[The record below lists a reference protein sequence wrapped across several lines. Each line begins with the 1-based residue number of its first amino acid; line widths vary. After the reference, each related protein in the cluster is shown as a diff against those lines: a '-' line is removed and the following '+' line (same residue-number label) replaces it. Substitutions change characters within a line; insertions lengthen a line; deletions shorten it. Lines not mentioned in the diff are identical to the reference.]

1 MVMLFNASRRSDDRS
16 GPYQGPFEGPFEG
29 LGDDGGDHSDHS
41 DQGEVVVLPFQF
53 VVSPDYGRFHP
64 ASLPLA
70 TNGTLMLAPGTL
82 VGEVRNG
89 PTKLAVHSPFA
100 GQVDAWL
107 VSAGQI
113 VIPGQPVCSLRSL
126 RSLRLEATAAAAA
139 AAAGAAGTAGA
150 AGAAGTGCTGGGP

>member
-1 MVMLFNASRRSDDRS
+1 MVMVSHTSRRSDDRS
-16 GPYQGPFEGPFEG
+16 GPRQGPFEGPFDGPFGG
-29 LGDDGGDHSDHS
+29 LGDDGGSHG

-70 TNGTLMLAPGTL
+70 TNGTLTLAAGTL

-89 PTKLAVHSPFA
+89 PTSQQVHSPFA
-100 GQVDAWL
+100 GQVDVWL

-113 VIPGQPVCSLRSL
+113 VIPGQPVCSLTSLTSLTSPHGVRSAGGVTTV
-126 RSLRLEATAAAAA
+126 RIEAS
-139 AAAGAAGTAGA
+139 
-150 AGAAGTGCTGGGP
+150 GGGGS

>member
-1 MVMLFNASRRSDDRS
+1 MVMVSHSSRRSDDRS
-16 GPYQGPFEGPFEG
+16 GPRQGPFEGPFDGPFDGPFGG
-29 LGDDGGDHSDHS
+29 LGDDGGSHG

-70 TNGTLMLAPGTL
+70 TNGTLMLAAGTL

-89 PTKLAVHSPFA
+89 PTSQLVHSPFA
-100 GQVDAWL
+100 GQVDVWL

-113 VIPGQPVCSLRSL
+113 VIPGQPVCSLTSLSSPHGVRSVTTV
-126 RSLRLEATAAAAA
+126 RIEASGAATAAA
-139 AAAGAAGTAGA
+139 
-150 AGAAGTGCTGGGP
+150 GGGS